1 MHQSR
6 LNTLVKVGADEYLLF
21 NQVTGNLALVDKE
34 VVDFLEIP
42 DNEGNPVSFLLKE
55 KGFLIEDDIV
65 EDADYLCSV
74 PKEKG
79 ESLLRHI
86 IVVTYQCNLRCSY
99 CYQDDVLSTHP
110 AGWETRVLTRHL
122 VDDLYDAILSAEN
135 ILSHTG
141 SHIVLYGGEP
151 FLFQN
156 REIVEYIL
164 KKGKDLGYTFRAI
177 TNGTQVEAFVD
188 MFREYDVHSLSI
200 TLDGP
205 KDIHDSRRSK
215 ANGKGTFDDIIAN
228 IEILLKND
236 IHTRIRTNIDE
247 QNLKH
252 LPQLLRFFEEREWD
266 DNPYIDL
273 LFAFTRQ
280 RNQKEVQNIPQSFS
294 EFLALL
300 ERMDVG
306 KDPWLRDV
314 ILDLL
319 SGTTLAKAILG
330 RSQPSKSTS
339 WQCPAV
345 GHDLA
350 YDPYGNIYVCQQ
362 VLGNEVHSVGRYS
375 PTFELTK
382 NFGQWQDRT
391 LVNLP
396 RCLECEYASLCGG
409 GCPISA
415 FNTSGTIMEPSQ
427 SQCKSVEAYVH
438 EVIPQLYRMV
448 KRGFFHE

>member
-6 LNTLVKVGADEYLLF
+6 LNTLVKVGANEYLLF
-21 NQVTGNLALVDKE
+21 NQVTGNLALVDRE
-34 VVDFLEIP
+34 VVDVLETP
-42 DNEGNPVSFLLKE
+42 DNEGDPVSFLLKE
-55 KGFLIEDDIV
+55 KGFLIEDDLV

-74 PKEKG
+74 LKEKE
-79 ESLLRHI
+79 ESIMRHI

-110 AGWETRVLTRHL
+110 PGWETRVLTRQL
-122 VDDLYDAILSAEN
+122 VDDLYDAILSAED

-141 SHIVLYGGEP
+141 SYIVLYGGEP

-164 KKGKDLGYTFRAI
+164 KRGKDLGYTFRAI
-177 TNGTQVEAFVD
+177 TNGTQVEAFVE
-188 MFREYDVHSLSI
+188 MFREYDVRSLSI

-205 KDIHDSRRSK
+205 KDIHNSRRCK
-215 ANGKGTFDDIIAN
+215 ANGEGTFDDIITN

-247 QNLKH
+247 QNLEYI
-252 LPQLLRFFEEREWD
+252 PQLLRFFEERGWT

-280 RNQKEVQNIPQSFS
+280 RYQREVQTIPQSYS

-300 ERMDVG
+300 ERLDVG
-306 KDPWLRDV
+306 KDPRYRDV

-319 SGTTLAKAILG
+319 SGTTLAKAVLG
-330 RSQPSKSTS
+330 KVQPSGLTY
-339 WQCPAV
+339 WQCPAI

-362 VLGNEVHSVGRYS
+362 VLGDEVHSVGRYS

-382 NFGQWQDRT
+382 SFELWQDRT
-391 LVNLP
+391 IFNMP
-396 RCLECEYASLCGG
+396 QCLKCEYALLCGG

-415 FNTSGTIMEPSQ
+415 FNTTGTMMRPSQ
-427 SQCKSVEAYVH
+427 SQCKNVETYVH

-448 KRGFFHE
+448 KRGVFHE